1 MTRQYISTFKRNLLK
16 EKVNLD
22 FRQKIDETKNFLL
35 EEIKKWWL
43 NEWKSQKIVQDFK
56 LLWKF
61 SFFIS
66 AISGCVST
74 SAFASLV
81 GDTVGIASSATGL
94 KVCAI
99 TTGINM
105 YNSVIQKK
113 MKKHNKKVLLVKTK
127 LNRSFAL

>member
-1 MTRQYISTFKRNLLK
+1 MMIKWVKITK
-16 EKVNLD
+16 KVL
-22 FRQKIDETKNFLL
+22 
-35 EEIKKWWL
+35 
-43 NEWKSQKIVQDFK
+43 VQDFK

-66 AISGCVST
+66 AISGCVLTST
-74 SAFASLV
+74 FASLV
-81 GDTVGIASSATGL
+81 GDPVGIASSATGL
-94 KVCAI
+94 EVCAI

>member
-81 GDTVGIASSATGL
+81 GDPVGIASSGTGL